1 MDKAEM
7 ARTESAF
14 REWNEAIAETAA
26 RLEADEV
33 DFVCECAD
41 PSCAN
46 RLTVTLDSYE
56 SVRADA
62 TRFLVAPGHDESPIE
77 RIVERRRGYAVVEK
91 VGATVTRIVRSLN
104 PRRPRDRPA

>member
-1 MDKAEM
+1 MNEAEM

-26 RLEADEV
+26 RLDADEV

-41 PSCAN
+41 PNCAN
-46 RLTVTLDSYE
+46 RLTVALDTYE
-56 SVRADA
+56 SVRAEP
-62 TRFLVAPGHDESPIE
+62 THFLVAPGHDESPIE
-77 RIVERRRGYAVVEK
+77 HVVEHRRGYAIVEK

-104 PRRPRDRPA
+104 PRRPREQPG